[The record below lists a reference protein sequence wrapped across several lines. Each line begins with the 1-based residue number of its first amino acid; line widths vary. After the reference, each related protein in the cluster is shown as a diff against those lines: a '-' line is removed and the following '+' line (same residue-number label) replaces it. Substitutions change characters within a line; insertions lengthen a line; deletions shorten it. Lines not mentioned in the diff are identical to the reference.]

1 VQFDG
6 LIDLIINVYKVFLL
20 SYIYVF
26 HIQFNLFTLKN
37 AFKNTSYKIPIKYHL
52 IFWIGY
58 FVINFIRWGSYYED
72 YWYSFKSNIVTV
84 TLGMFLAYFHVY
96 FLLPKLLFKK
106 KQISYVL
113 FFLSALVVFYV
124 VRTELIFLFINDN
137 VWPESQTPQRAYA
150 FNHILVVFLIGI
162 YDVALATTIKLT
174 VGWVFDRK
182 RIENLQAI
190 QLKTELQF
198 LKAQIQP
205 HFFFNTLNNLY
216 ALTLE
221 KSQQAPEVVLKLSKI
236 MEYVLYDAKEPKVTL
251 LKEIIYIQNYI
262 DLERLRYGERL
273 NVQVNMQGDIEDHII
288 TPLLFLPFIENC
300 FKHGAVDNNE
310 LNILIAFEVTE
321 KNILN
326 FSVVNNYNSGT
337 QNKKKHGIGNEN
349 VLRRLEL
356 LYQDKFTL
364 AIKTANQNYS
374 VELSIPL

>member
-1 VQFDG
+1 
-6 LIDLIINVYKVFLL
+6 
-20 SYIYVF
+20 
-26 HIQFNLFTLKN
+26 LKN
-37 AFKNTSYKIPIKYHL
+37 SFTNTSYKIPIKYHF
-52 IFWIGY
+52 IFWISY
-58 FVINFIRWGSYYED
+58 FVLNFIRWGSYYED

-84 TLGMFLAYFHVY
+84 TLGMLLAYFHVY

-106 KQISYVL
+106 KQVSYVF
-113 FFLSALVVFYV
+113 FFLGALVVFYV

-174 VGWVFDRK
+174 AGWVFDRK

-221 KSQQAPEVVLKLSKI
+221 KSPQAPEVVLKLSEI
-236 MEYVLYDAKEPKVTL
+236 MEYVLYDAKEPKVKL
-251 LKEIIYIQNYI
+251 LSEIIYIQNYI
-262 DLERLRYGERL
+262 DLERLRYGKRV
-273 NVQVNMQGDIEDHII
+273 NVQVNMQGNIEDHTI
-288 TPLLFLPFIENC
+288 TPLLLLPFIENC
-300 FKHGAVDNNE
+300 FKHGVIENNE
-310 LNILIAFEVTE
+310 LNVLIAFEVTQ
-321 KNILN
+321 KNVLN
-326 FSVVNNYNSGT
+326 FSVINNYNVST

-356 LYQDKFTL
+356 LYQDNFTL
-364 AIKTANQNYS
+364 VIKTEKQNYI
-374 VELSIPL
+374 VTLSIQL

>member
-1 VQFDG
+1 
-6 LIDLIINVYKVFLL
+6 
-20 SYIYVF
+20 
-26 HIQFNLFTLKN
+26 LKN
-37 AFKNTSYKIPIKYHL
+37 SFTNTSYKIPTKYHF
-52 IFWIGY
+52 IFWISY
-58 FVINFIRWGSYYED
+58 FVLNFIRWGSYYED

-106 KQISYVL
+106 KQISYVF
-113 FFLSALVVFYV
+113 FFLGALVVFYI

-150 FNHILVVFLIGI
+150 FNHILAVFLIGI

-174 VGWVFDRK
+174 AGWVFDRK

-221 KSQQAPEVVLKLSKI
+221 RSKQAPEVVLKLSQI
-236 MEYVLYDAKEPKVTL
+236 MEYILYDAKEPKVML
-251 LKEIIYIQNYI
+251 LDEVNYIQNYI
-262 DLERLRYGERL
+262 DLERLRFGER
-273 NVQVNMQGDIEDHII
+273 VHVKINMIGNMENQSVP
-288 TPLLFLPFIENC
+288 PLLFLTFIENC
-300 FKHGAVDNNE
+300 FKHGTVDNNN
-310 LNILIAFEVTE
+310 LNILITFRVT
-321 KNILN
+321 KNNLLK
-326 FSVVNNYNSGT
+326 FSVINNYNT
-337 QNKKKHGIGNEN
+337 LTKNKKKHGIGNQN

-356 LYQDKFTL
+356 LYKDKFTL
-364 AIKTANQNYS
+364 SIKTKKQNYIAR
-374 VELSIPL
+374 LSIQL